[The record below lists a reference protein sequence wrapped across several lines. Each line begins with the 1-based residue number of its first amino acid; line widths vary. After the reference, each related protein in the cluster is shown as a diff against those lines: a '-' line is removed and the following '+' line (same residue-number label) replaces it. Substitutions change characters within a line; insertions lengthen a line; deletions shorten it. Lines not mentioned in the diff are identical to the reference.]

1 MRTSLTI
8 AATALGLLLLGPGT
22 GSAGIAPSPPPA
34 AQPSLGRQAV
44 AVAKKYLGV
53 RYTWG
58 GASPQT
64 GFDCSG
70 LVMYVYAQLGIQLTH
85 YSGAQWKEGY
95 RLTPEQLR
103 KGDLVFFHKSKA
115 GPQHVG
121 MYVGDGKFIHA
132 PHTGDVV
139 KISSLSDPN
148 YARSYV
154 GAVRPY
160 GFGPP
165 IVFPVIGLVTYTN
178 GFGVEGSLGN
188 DVVAPRKAVVVAA
201 EDGNVVFSKSRF
213 GGCLLTLYGFS
224 RTTYLYAHLNNDLTS
239 RNDNAGSCAES
250 AYAPGL
256 SSGARVVAGQTIGF
270 VGDSGNADTTGP
282 RLYFEVHPRRGNA
295 VNPYPYLKHGR
306 RLLFSALPG
315 LYTLRLTGTLVSA
328 SSFDSSQAIVKVKVD
343 KLRAWP
349 GGFRV
354 PNVEKTLTIN
364 VSDTATIQQRLEPS
378 DQLVTVPLETL
389 ADAPAGQS
397 LVVSTEPAKRTL
409 EAQLGRRSFEAAGV
423 VLTSQP

>member
-1 MRTSLTI
+1 MRTTLTI
-8 AATALGLLLLGPGT
+8 AATALGLLLLGPPTGTAGT
-22 GSAGIAPSPPPA
+22 GPSPPPA

-44 AVAKKYLGV
+44 AIAKRYLGV

-58 GASPQT
+58 GDRPST

-70 LVMYVYAQLGIQLTH
+70 LTMFVYAQLGIQLTH
-85 YSGAQWKEGY
+85 YTGAQWKEGY
-95 RLTPEQLR
+95 RLTPTQLR

-115 GPQHVG
+115 GPQHEG

-139 KISSLSDPN
+139 KISSLADPG

-165 IVFPVIGLVTYTN
+165 IVFPVIGPAQYTN
-178 GFGVEGSLGN
+178 GYGIEGSLGN
-188 DVVAPRKAVVVAA
+188 EITAPRKAVAVAA

-213 GGCLLTLYGFS
+213 GGCMLTLYGFS
-224 RTTYLYAHLNNDLTS
+224 RTTYLYAHLNNDVTS
-239 RNDNAGSCAES
+239 GNDNSGSCAGE

-256 SSGARVVAGQTIGF
+256 TSGARVVAGQTIGF
-270 VGDSGNADTTGP
+270 VGDSGDVDGSRP

-295 VNPYPYLKHGR
+295 VNPYPYLKRGQ

-315 LYTLRLTGTLVSA
+315 PYTLRLTGTLVSA
-328 SSFDSSQAIVKVKVD
+328 TAYDSTLAIVKVRVD

-354 PNVEKTLTIN
+354 PNVERTLTVD
-364 VSDTATIQQRLEPS
+364 VSDTATIQLRTGTSL
-378 DQLVTVPLETL
+378 QLVTLETL
-389 ADAPAGQS
+389 IEASAGQQ
-397 LVVSTEPAKRTL
+397 LVISTEPAKRTL
-409 EAQLGRRSFEAAGV
+409 EAQLGRRSFDASGV